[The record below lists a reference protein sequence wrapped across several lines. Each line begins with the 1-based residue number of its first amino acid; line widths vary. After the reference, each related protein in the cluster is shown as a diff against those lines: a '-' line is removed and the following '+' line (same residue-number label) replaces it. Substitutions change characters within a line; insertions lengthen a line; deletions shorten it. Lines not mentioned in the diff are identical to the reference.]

1 MTVKQVQERLVGELK
16 KWQKIEEE
24 SVSST
29 GEVLAETDNPLIR
42 AIFEIIQRDSQNH
55 RQVQELLIRGYEVEG
70 FKLTVEQF
78 EELFK
83 VVSRH
88 VQVEKRMVAAA
99 EEALQAIQK
108 GNLILHEY
116 FLKYL
121 RADEEKHLTML
132 ESLEQMKKHIT
143 PYGPSL

>member
-1 MTVKQVQERLVGELK
+1 MTVKEVQERLVGELK

-24 SVSST
+24 SISST
-29 GEVLAETDNPLIR
+29 GEVLAETDNPLVR

-55 RQVQELLIRGYEVEG
+55 RQVQELLIKGYEVEG
-70 FKLTVEQF
+70 FKLSVEQF

-99 EEALQAIQK
+99 EEALQSIQK
-108 GNLILHEY
+108 TNLILNQY

-121 RADEEKHLTML
+121 RADEEKHLAML
-132 ESLEQMKKHIT
+132 ESLEEMKKHMT

>member
-132 ESLEQMKKHIT
+132 EGLEKMKKHIT

>member
-1 MTVKQVQERLVGELK
+1 MTTKELQQEIISNMKR
-16 KWQKIEEE
+16 WQKIEDAT
-24 SVSST
+24 VFAT
-29 GEVLAETDNPLIR
+29 GEIIEKTDNPVIR
-42 AIFEIIQRDSQNH
+42 LLMEIIQRDSQNH

-99 EEALQAIQK
+99 EEALQTIQK